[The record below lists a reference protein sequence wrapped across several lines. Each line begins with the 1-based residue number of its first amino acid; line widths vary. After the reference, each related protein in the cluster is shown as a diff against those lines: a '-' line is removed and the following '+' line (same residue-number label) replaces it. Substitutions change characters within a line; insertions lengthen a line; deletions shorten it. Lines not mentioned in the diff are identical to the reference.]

1 MQSSAKNNNI
11 LFLLLLTLIT
21 VAVSTG
27 NNTYIQ
33 FFSDIIKN
41 LDIEAEDANYLVRLN
56 IVGMLIVSF
65 IAGPLSDIYGRRK
78 IFMFGLFL
86 YIVTSSVCYY
96 FISSNFYILLMSRFF
111 QGVSEGIIS
120 IVGWIILLDR
130 FTTIESGKMSGFIRG
145 YHLLY

>member
-1 MQSSAKNNNI
+1 MQPAAKNNNI
-11 LFLLLLTLIT
+11 LFLLLLTIVT

-33 FFSDIIKN
+33 FFSDIIESLN
-41 LDIEAEDANYLVRLN
+41 IESEDANYLIRLN

-86 YIVTSSVCYY
+86 YIMSSSVCYY
-96 FISSNFYILLMSRFF
+96 FISRASCKNIFF
-111 QGVSEGIIS
+111 FPKKYFAKDFWFLRPIVYLKHSGI
-120 IVGWIILLDR
+120 
-130 FTTIESGKMSGFIRG
+130 
-145 YHLLY
+145 